1 VAGTFGIV
9 GDVAEVDV
17 RRSRGVGSVELEV
30 FQNAVG
36 KVM

>member
-17 RRSRGVGSVELEV
+17 RRSRGGSVELEV